1 MGLEP
6 CIDGSRVARGA
17 MIFWLVV
24 GCGYVFGHVFGVSF
38 AYDVTYKTG
47 GKCEFAAPAKV
58 SCQRHE
64 SGHSRLGFAT
74 PMLH

>member
-24 GCGYVFGHVFGVSF
+24 GCGYVFGVSF

-47 GKCEFAAPAKV
+47 GKQPVAIQSFDISVCY
-58 SCQRHE
+58 
-64 SGHSRLGFAT
+64 GHA
-74 PMLH
+74 

>member
-47 GKCEFAAPAKV
+47 GKLLV
-58 SCQRHE
+58 RLRQRIR
-64 SGHSRLGFAT
+64 SNLQ
-74 PMLH
+74 